1 MTTFTNS
8 IGTKSTIEFEHS
20 WREGYIVLKMY
31 EEKTGARG
39 NCWEIPEA
47 AFKQIIENA
56 KKILGE

>member
-8 IGTKSTIEFEHS
+8 IGAKSTIEFERS

-39 NCWEIPEA
+39 SCWEIPLS
-47 AFKQIIENA
+47 AFKEIIENG
-56 KKILGE
+56 KELIE